1 MAQRWVTEEEYNQL
15 AHKYEEGG
23 SPQQDQQE
31 SALMDFYNQLP
42 PELQQKI
49 QMLPPEKQQEVLM
62 QLLAK
67 YNNSQQNVDNS
78 QQFALG
84 GKPKSNYDLVQD
96 SLANFMY
103 SPDGK
108 FFSNRQQYQDYQDFY
123 YPKPVE
129 DNVNQP
135 IVNNYYIKKY
145 KPRFINRFEE
155 GGQTQGIPVEAERNE
170 TITTQNGQ
178 EPEVDGGYLEQKSY
192 NPVTGQATYE
202 IPDNEHSETHEN
214 GGVNMQLSEGDVVNS
229 DKTKIPVDFK
239 VYNKNFKGKTFK
251 EASDY
256 LAKQET
262 KIQDDF
268 AQKVKEGKTDK
279 VSDGALQIMLAKLGK
294 NRNELNEL
302 QEQVLES
309 KKQKEANESLKSGL
323 AEYGKVVLE
332 MDKAEHGFNAS
343 LDRYLNYKVTDRPV
357 LKAAE
362 GLTASL
368 EKFSKFADKVTSNP
382 NSSLQDIMSAYKQSG
397 LGNAPSFNHNSK
409 TPVSFDYKPKNV
421 TIPKQEIFSS
431 IHSASNKY
439 GIDPALMF
447 TMADI
452 ESTFNP
458 NATSKTGA
466 AGLFQF
472 TKGTGKQYGISGEK
486 RYDLQA
492 NTDAGA
498 RLLLDNQKILIK
510 NGIEPTPVYIY
521 LAHQLGAE
529 GAIELYNSIT
539 KGTPISNTTKSNMGL
554 NFGKKSAE
562 QYLAE
567 TTKKVMSR
575 YDGYVTKLQQKD
587 ADLSLNAHQLKQQYQ
602 LPYQLKEIK
611 SDLYN
616 FGVKGITER
625 LKANTYKPTVSN
637 TQQQSSQFNYGGKIY
652 AGGGNKADFT
662 KVGDFNNENWTN
674 LNKQAQDELG
684 ISFDTPGQYQD
695 YMLKN
700 YPDLVKT
707 MFDKGFWSN
716 TNQGE
721 TSPTAIIPFDDKE
734 LYHAFRDN
742 KYNRRGFIPE
752 TKTFDSIS
760 AYQQYIKGKTKVGG
774 NYYFDPELNT
784 WVSPDINE
792 NYYSQQSQTPTSTAV
807 PAIDNRNNL
816 NRSKL
821 RIPSDN
827 EEVVDENQTTTPST
841 QGDKTSWMDK
851 LKYGIR
857 ESLPYL
863 RNMML
868 MNEGIINPVLQQKS
882 YQNPYDNFNTDF
894 SIQSA
899 LNDSDRSTLTA
910 MADERGNPSVRSAR
924 LAQIA
929 ANAVAAKAPLYTQKY
944 NVENQLQNQKQVGQ
958 SQYLNQW
965 EDTNRGLRKDF
976 EHEVLQTRE
985 VARQQKNMAIDN
997 MMNIYLRKAEEDQ
1010 ALKLALANTNWD
1022 WDKFKQELINNPEK
1036 ARAEFMRQQYI
1047 AKNSPTQS
1055 NYTMSDDYYIDN
1067 KGIPR
1072 KKPSKKD
1079 EEENR
1084 GKYGLKVK
1092 KS

>member
-1 MAQRWVTEEEYNQL
+1 MAKRWVTEEEFNELSNKFQ
-15 AHKYEEGG
+15 EGG
-23 SPQQDQQE
+23 DVQSNP
-31 SALMDFYNQLP
+31 LMEFFKQLP
-42 PELQQKI
+42 SELQEKI
-49 QMLPPEKQQEVLM
+49 QMLPPEKQQEVLIQLM
-62 QLLAK
+62 QKA
-67 YNNSQQNVDNS
+67 QQQQPAEQ
-78 QQFALG
+78 QQFVIG
-84 GKPKSNYDLVQD
+84 GKIDNYSAVQD
-96 SLANFMY
+96 SLANSMY

-108 FFSNRQQYQDYQDFY
+108 FFFNRQQYLDYQNLY
-123 YPKPVE
+123 YPQPLE
-129 DNVNQP
+129 DNLNQS
-135 IVNNYYIKKY
+135 ITNNYFIKKY
-145 KPRFINRFEE
+145 KPRIKNSFEE
-155 GGQTQGIPVEAERNE
+155 GGETQGIPVEAERNE
-170 TITTQNGQ
+170 NVTVQDGQ
-178 EPEVDGGYLEQKSY
+178 QPQVEGGYLEQQSH
-192 NPVTGQATYE
+192 NPVTGQSTYE
-202 IPDNEHSETHEN
+202 IPDNEHNNAHGESGN
-214 GGVNMQLSEGDVVNS
+214 GSSQEGVNMELTEGDVINS
-229 DKTKIPVDFK
+229 NKTKIPVDFK
-239 VYNKNFKGKTFK
+239 IYGKNFKNKTFK

-294 NRNELNEL
+294 NRDELNEL

-309 KKQKEANESLKSGL
+309 KKQNEVNEAIKSGL

-332 MDKAEHGFNAS
+332 MDKAKEGLNVT
-343 LDRYLNYKVTDRPV
+343 LDRYLNYKVTEKPV
-357 LKAAE
+357 VKAAE
-362 GLTASL
+362 GLNASID
-368 EKFSKFADKVTSNP
+368 KFSKFADKVTSN
-382 NSSLQDIMSAYKQSG
+382 SKASLQDIMSAYKQSG
-397 LGNAPSFNHNSK
+397 LSFNPKES
-409 TPVSFDYKPKNV
+409 TSYYKPTFQPINGSKIV
-421 TIPKQEIFSS
+421 GDFKSLIAREETGGW
-431 IHSASNKY
+431 SNPYIAIAGVSEK
-439 GIDPALMF
+439 
-447 TMADI
+447 
-452 ESTFNP
+452 E
-458 NATSKTGA
+458 A
-466 AGLFQF
+466 AVKSF
-472 TKGTGKQYGISGEK
+472 KE
-486 RYDLQA
+486 LQA
-492 NTDAGA
+492 KAASSAIGKYQFVWNIHKNDIARVTGVKDPDAFRNNPQA
-498 RLLLDNQKILIK
+498 QEKFMDWFRDTQLLPQA
-510 NGIEPTPVYIY
+510 T
-521 LAHQLGAE
+521 
-529 GAIELYNSIT
+529 
-539 KGTPISNTTKSNMGL
+539 
-554 NFGKKSAE
+554 
-562 QYLAE
+562 
-567 TTKKVMSR
+567 
-575 YDGYVTKLQQKD
+575 
-587 ADLSLNAHQLKQQYQ
+587 QLKQRYQ
-602 LPYQLKEIK
+602 LPLSIGKVMAMIHLEGKAGLEKKIK
-611 SDLYN
+611 AGTLSASTMANN
-616 FGVKGITER
+616 FKNASP
-625 LKANTYKPTVSN
+625 LDYA
-637 TQQQSSQFNYGGKIY
+637 SQFKEGGKIY
-652 AGGGNKADFT
+652 AEGGNGIDFT
-662 KVGDFNNENWTN
+662 KVSDFNKENWQN

-684 ISFDTPGQYQD
+684 ISFDNPGQYQD

-721 TSPTAIIPFDDKE
+721 TTPTAIIPFDDKE

-752 TKTFDSIS
+752 TKTFDDIS
-760 AYQQYIKGKTKVGG
+760 AYQQYIRGKTKVGG

-821 RIPSDN
+821 RISSDN

-985 VARQQKNMAIDN
+985 VQRQQKAMAIDN
-997 MMNIYLRKAEEDQ
+997 MMNTFLRKQEEDQ
-1010 ALKLALANTNWD
+1010 ALKLSLMNTNWD
-1022 WDKFKQELINNPEK
+1022 WDKYRQEFVNNPEK
-1036 ARAEFMRQQYI
+1036 AKAQFNYLQAMYKMQGGKDDLSKLAPPGYELE
-1047 AKNSPTQS
+1047 QS
-1055 NYTMSDDYYIDN
+1055 Y
-1067 KGIPR
+1067 K
-1072 KKPSKKD
+1072 
-1079 EEENR
+1079 
-1084 GKYGLKVK
+1084 LVK
-1092 KS
+1092 KKAPTTE